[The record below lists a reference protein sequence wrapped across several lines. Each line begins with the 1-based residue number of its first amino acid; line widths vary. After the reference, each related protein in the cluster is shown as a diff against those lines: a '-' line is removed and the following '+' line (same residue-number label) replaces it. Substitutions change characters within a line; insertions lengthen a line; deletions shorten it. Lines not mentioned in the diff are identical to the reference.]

1 MVKIQSKTKSEN
13 YEIEITSDS
22 GHTIISDEPK
32 EVGGQNKGLSPDEL
46 IIAALASCTSATVR
60 MYAQRKGWDLQVVH
74 TSTRMIKG
82 EKPGDLP
89 TIHREIKLEGNLDEE
104 QRERIMVIAGKCPV
118 HKILSGNVE
127 INSELVN

>member
-22 GHTIISDEPK
+22 GHSIISDEP
-32 EVGGQNKGLSPDEL
+32 ERLGGQNKGMSPDEL

-60 MYAQRKGWDLQVVH
+60 MYAQRKDWDLRVVH
-74 TSTRMIKG
+74 TSIQMIKG

-89 TIHREIKLEGNLDEE
+89 TIHREIHLEGNLDEE
-104 QRERIMVIAGKCPV
+104 QRERILVIANKCPI
-118 HKILSGNVE
+118 HKILSGNIE
-127 INSELVN
+127 INSELKK